1 MPTQSIY
8 KEIINQL
15 AEKYRRE
22 ENTFL
27 TENDIVIHLAHMLI
41 NEGKTVHS
49 ELRPWIPECNK
60 IIKGDKWTELE
71 RLNRCVKVDVAVT
84 DPNPEYLEQALT
96 RIKGQRNQLKYWR
109 ILLYPLKGFKAV
121 FEVKIRV
128 EGNLKRIYKDIEKLN
143 LMHRRNKDCNTLSS
157 CTIDTPQTKT

>member
-15 AEKYRRE
+15 TEKYRTE

-71 RLNRCVKVDVAVT
+71 RLNQCAKVDLAVT
-84 DPNPEYLEQALT
+84 DPTPST
-96 RIKGQRNQLKYWR
+96 
-109 ILLYPLKGFKAV
+109 
-121 FEVKIRV
+121 
-128 EGNLKRIYKDIEKLN
+128 LN
-143 LMHRRNKDCNTLSS
+143 K
-157 CTIDTPQTKT
+157 Q

>member
-8 KEIINQL
+8 KAIINQL
-15 AEKYRRE
+15 TEKYRTE

-60 IIKGDKWTELE
+60 IIKGDK
-71 RLNRCVKVDVAVT
+71 
-84 DPNPEYLEQALT
+84 
-96 RIKGQRNQLKYWR
+96 
-109 ILLYPLKGFKAV
+109 
-121 FEVKIRV
+121 
-128 EGNLKRIYKDIEKLN
+128 
-143 LMHRRNKDCNTLSS
+143 
-157 CTIDTPQTKT
+157 